1 MVFCPLEWHLG
12 DKRGQGHKFFCPL
25 EKVSNSNSR
34 QTEGTTGDKLGDK
47 KGARR
52 KVRGQTYT
60 PLFRGGI
67 LSPTLSGLEIC
78 KQRRLKKMIK
88 WIRRWLYRKFKIGGS
103 E

>member
-12 DKRGQGHKFFCPL
+12 DKRGQGHKIFCPL
-25 EKVSNSNSR
+25 EKVSNSNNR

-47 KGARR
+47 KGGKA
-52 KVRGQTYT
+52 KSEGTNIY

-78 KQRRLKKMIK
+78 KQK
-88 WIRRWLYRKFKIGGS
+88 GD
-103 E
+103 